1 MENCEGLTV
10 ATNKAPTRTCVFFNP
25 ESEKIDEDYGC
36 MGEFVPGRSDSPFCP
51 RCRANGSYWS
61 RADKKRP
68 GSMRRYRNKL
78 ACRHA
83 RLDEW
88 SGIYTRTNTKSK
100 VIEITNAR
108 RKRHG

>member
-1 MENCEGLTV
+1 MAKDQLM
-10 ATNKAPTRTCVFFNP
+10 RTCVFYDP
-25 ESEKIDEDYGC
+25 QAAKVDEDYGC
-36 MGEFVPGRSDSPFCP
+36 MGEFVPGRSDSPYCP
-51 RCRANGSYWS
+51 RCRANMSYWQ

-88 SGIYTRTNTKSK
+88 SGVTHAHTRGK
-100 VIEITNAR
+100 VVSLATL
-108 RKRHG
+108 RKRRNG